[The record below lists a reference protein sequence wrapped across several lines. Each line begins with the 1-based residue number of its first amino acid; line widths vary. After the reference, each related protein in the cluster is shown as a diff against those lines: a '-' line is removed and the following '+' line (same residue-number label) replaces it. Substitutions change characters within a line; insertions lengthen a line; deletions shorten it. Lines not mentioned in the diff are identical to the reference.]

1 MITHVT
7 THPHK
12 WSTTQ
17 SWKEID
23 YVYVLVFIEF
33 SFVILAFFK
42 NVYFHSISIY
52 KILRFKEGFFP
63 SVMCFPLDLG
73 IWFHSLLYLSSYV
86 Y

>member
-33 SFVILAFFK
+33 SFVILAFFQK
-42 NVYFHSISIY
+42 
-52 KILRFKEGFFP
+52 
-63 SVMCFPLDLG
+63 C
-73 IWFHSLLYLSSYV
+73 LLS
-86 Y
+86 